1 MTQTEYE
8 QKRRECWEE
17 FKVLNS
23 TILET
28 TKQAFDWIW
37 NCAYA
42 LGKQEKDAE
51 ETPISERLYE
61 EEKSQLEG
69 LYYYL
74 NRAADKQENES
85 VSVATLF
92 EAMERLEDMFG
103 IDLLTNGHGKPTE
116 KDADTVIQGWVG
128 RDQDGYISLFK
139 DKPTRDTFD
148 KGDVP
153 YGFWDEANS
162 NHLELP
168 ITSFPDL
175 TWESD
180 PQPVEIIIKRKKQN
194 L

>member
-1 MTQTEYE
+1 MLA
-8 QKRRECWEE
+8 KR
-17 FKVLNS
+17 KS
-23 TILET
+23 
-28 TKQAFDWIW
+28 D
-37 NCAYA
+37 
-42 LGKQEKDAE
+42 GKQIEVREWRGASDVVYSSPDMTKF
-51 ETPISERLYE
+51 YE
-61 EEKSQLEG
+61 ASALDF
-69 LYYYL
+69 
-74 NRAADKQENES
+74 N
-85 VSVATLF
+85 
-92 EAMERLEDMFG
+92 
-103 IDLLTNGHGKPTE
+103 IDTE
-116 KDADTVIQGWVG
+116 DTVIQGWVA

-180 PQPVEIIIKRKKQN
+180 PQPIEIIIKRKKQN